1 MTGTFGG
8 ALEARDIP
16 ASEDRLSAEAT
27 GEIEKAG
34 NVLVIRRIR
43 VTYHLKIDPAH
54 REAAERVHAVHAD
67 YCPVARSISG
77 CIDITTSLVME
88 EVE

>member
-1 MTGTFGG
+1 M
-8 ALEARDIP
+8 
-16 ASEDRLSAEAT
+16 
-27 GEIEKAG
+27 
-34 NVLVIRRIR
+34 IRRIR